1 MKRTEQKRLSGG
13 TVEDYEKSRKMF
25 EALTELIFEPRP
37 IIGHTAWK
45 DSISTQQRWRI
56 QFERMN
62 QIKEAN
68 GEKIREATN
77 YEALIYISTVSLAM
91 PLSSMWQ
98 RIYSYLFKKFYPD
111 KSDFIPAYEAR
122 LDIQSEPELR
132 RLKSWLWKQSKTTR
146 A

>member
-1 MKRTEQKRLSGG
+1 MKKTEQKRLSGG

-25 EALTELIFEPRP
+25 EALAELLFKPRP

-45 DSISTQQRWRI
+45 DTITTQQRWRI

-68 GEKIREATN
+68 GEKIREATD

-98 RIYSYLFKKFYPD
+98 RIYGYLFKKYYPE
-111 KSDFIPAYEAR
+111 KSDFIPDYEAR
-122 LDIQSEPELR
+122 LDIQSKPELR
-132 RLKSWLWKQSKTTR
+132 RLKSWLWKQSKT